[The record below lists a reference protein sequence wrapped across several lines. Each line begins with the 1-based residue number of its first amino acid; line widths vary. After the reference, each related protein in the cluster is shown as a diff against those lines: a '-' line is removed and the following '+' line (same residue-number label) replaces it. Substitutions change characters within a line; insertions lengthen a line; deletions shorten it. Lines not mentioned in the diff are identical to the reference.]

1 MKLIKGVSKS
11 GTLQV
16 ATEMVDSNSK
26 KPKVFLKGLYF
37 EASLIS
43 HIEHSQARVLVGEV
57 VSSR

>member
-16 ATEMVDSNSK
+16 ATEMVDLNSK

-43 HIEHSQARVLVGEV
+43 HIEHSQEL
-57 VSSR
+57 VSSWVKL